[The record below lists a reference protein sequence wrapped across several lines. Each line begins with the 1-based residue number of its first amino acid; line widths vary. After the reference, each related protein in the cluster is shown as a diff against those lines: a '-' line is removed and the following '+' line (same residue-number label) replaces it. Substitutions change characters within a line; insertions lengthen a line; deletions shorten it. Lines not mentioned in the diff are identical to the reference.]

1 MSRVVLGNRTCCGE
15 EDCWKGENFW
25 ITGIF
30 GITGIVLG
38 KPGIVLAN
46 WLTRGSINTK
56 RNGGYAQSWQPIG
69 REK

>member
-1 MSRVVLGNRTCCGE
+1 MLGSLIVEKWNWE
-15 EDCWKGENFW
+15 
-25 ITGIF
+25 
-30 GITGIVLG
+30 TGIVVV
-38 KPGIVLAN
+38 KKIVAN

>member
-15 EDCWKGENFW
+15 EDLE
-25 ITGIF
+25 
-30 GITGIVLG
+30 TGIVVVKMILMV
-38 KPGIVLAN
+38 KEIVAN

>member
-1 MSRVVLGNRTCCGE
+1 MVVVKKIVEKWNLE
-15 EDCWKGENFW
+15 
-25 ITGIF
+25 
-30 GITGIVLG
+30 TGIVVV
-38 KPGIVLAN
+38 KKIVAN

>member
-15 EDCWKGENFW
+15 EDCWKGGNFW
-25 ITGIF
+25 ITGIV
-30 GITGIVLG
+30 GITGIVF
-38 KPGIVLAN
+38 AN

>member
-1 MSRVVLGNRTCCGE
+1 MFWETGLVVVKKIVGR
-15 EDCWKGENFW
+15 GENFW
-25 ITGIF
+25 ITGI
-30 GITGIVLG
+30 VL
-38 KPGIVLAN
+38 VN

>member
-1 MSRVVLGNRTCCGE
+1 MFWETGLVVVKKIVGR
-15 EDCWKGENFW
+15 GENFW
-25 ITGIF
+25 ITGIV
-30 GITGIVLG
+30 GITGI
-38 KPGIVLAN
+38 ILAN

>member
-1 MSRVVLGNRTCCGE
+1 MIVVVKGEYFWGNRM
-15 EDCWKGENFW
+15 
-25 ITGIF
+25 F
-30 GITGIVLG
+30 GRGKTDSGKLIV
-38 KPGIVLAN
+38 AN